1 MLGTLSSSPDAPRS
15 HRATVI
21 ALVAVAAALD
31 LGDLYWFGVTMYG
44 LPVSVVAGTSLG
56 LSVMWRRA
64 RPVAAL
70 VVAGS
75 GYLVAWVGVVSLPDA
90 GLVPTMAQAAV
101 WVVVFSQIA
110 EGTARMRHSAIAL
123 LGVSV
128 ALDAQQH
135 IRMMNQNS
143 TPPVMTVYDAMT
155 FTFVPLVLCAVAD
168 TVRGR
173 IQLATA
179 QAAQAERLRELDA
192 RTAAHNERLRLAR
205 ELHDVVANR
214 LSAVAMRI
222 TAAGHVRR
230 LPATSESDVLDEIG
244 EEIDTALGELRSML
258 GTLRSEGGGADTAA
272 PPSLANVD
280 ELADRA
286 RRAGAE
292 VKIVI
297 NGTPVPLP
305 SMLDLTAY
313 RILQEALA
321 NVSRHARPPCATLTI
336 DYRTDGVYLR
346 VDDEGRHAGPDA
358 LPGHGIIG
366 MRERAAMCGGRAT
379 MGVRPDGGWTVEA
392 ALPLPGV
399 ST

>member
-1 MLGTLSSSPDAPRS
+1 M
-15 HRATVI
+15 I
-21 ALVAVAAALD
+21 ALIAVAAALD
-31 LGDLYWFGVTMYG
+31 LGDLYWYGVTMYG
-44 LPVSVVAGTSLG
+44 PAANVVAGASLG
-56 LSVMWRRA
+56 MSVLWRRT
-64 RPVAAL
+64 RPAAAL

-75 GYLVAWVGVVSLPDA
+75 GYLITWVGVVSLTDA
-90 GLVPTMAQAAV
+90 GLVPTMAQASV
-101 WVVVFSQIA
+101 WVAVFSQIA
-110 EGTARMRHSAIAL
+110 EGTARMRHSAIVL

-135 IRMMNQNS
+135 IQMMNQND
-143 TPPVMTVYDAMT
+143 TPPVMALYDAMT

-173 IQLATA
+173 IQLATT

-192 RTAAHNERLRLAR
+192 HAAAHSERLRLAR

-244 EEIDTALGELRSML
+244 EEIDTALSELRSML
-258 GTLRSEGGGADTAA
+258 GTLRSDRGGADTAA
-272 PPSLANVD
+272 PPSLANVE
-280 ELADRA
+280 ELADSA

-292 VKIVI
+292 VKIVV

-321 NVSRHARPPCATLTI
+321 NVSRHARPACATLTV
-336 DYRTDGVYLR
+336 DYRPDAVRLR
-346 VDDEGRHAGPDA
+346 VDDEGRHAVPGA

-366 MRERAAMCGGRAT
+366 MRERAALCGGEAT
-379 MGVRPDGGWTVEA
+379 MGVRPDGGWSVEA
-392 ALPLPGV
+392 ALPLPVV

>member
-1 MLGTLSSSPDAPRS
+1 MPGSLSSTPDAPRS
-15 HRATVI
+15 HRATVV
-21 ALVAVAAALD
+21 ALVAVAATLD
-31 LGDLYWFGVTMYG
+31 LCDLYWFGVTMYG
-44 LPVSVVAGTSLG
+44 PAVNIVAGASLVM
-56 LSVMWRRA
+56 SVMWRRA

-70 VVAGS
+70 VAAGL
-75 GYLVAWVGVVSLPDA
+75 GYLIAWVGVVSLPDA

-110 EGTARMRHSAIAL
+110 EGTARRRHSAIAL
-123 LGVSV
+123 LGASV
-128 ALDAQQH
+128 ALDAQQYLQ
-135 IRMMNQNS
+135 MMDQNN
-143 TPPVMTVYDAMT
+143 TPPVMVLYDAMT
-155 FTFVPLVLCAVAD
+155 ITFVPLVLCAVAD

-173 IQLATA
+173 IQLATT

-244 EEIDTALGELRSML
+244 EEIDTALGELRSVL
-258 GTLRSEGGGADTAA
+258 GALRSDRGGADTAA
-272 PPSLANVD
+272 PPSLKNVE
-280 ELADRA
+280 ELADSA
-286 RRAGAE
+286 RRAGTE
-292 VKIVI
+292 VKIVV
-297 NGTPVPLP
+297 NGTPVSLP

-321 NVSRHARPPCATLTI
+321 NVSRHARPPCATLTV
-336 DYRTDGVYLR
+336 DYRPDGVHLR
-346 VDDEGRHAGPDA
+346 VDDEGRHAGPGA
-358 LPGHGIIG
+358 PPGHGIIG
-366 MRERAAMCGGRAT
+366 MHERAALCGGQAAA
-379 MGVRPDGGWTVEA
+379 GARPDGGWTVEA
-392 ALPLPGV
+392 ALPLPVV